1 MAEVVGVVG
10 TAVQLGALCLS
21 IAGGIQSI
29 RKSTQTLQNYNKEL
43 EEVGELSRRIS
54 ENPLL
59 QTPEIERYTASLLAL
74 IQRTGLAAILS
85 KQRLMRAF
93 FLLHKQQELDN
104 TFTALERQKANLSL
118 TIDDITLR
126 TVHQIHLNVSRL
138 NGNPE
143 TEDDTA
149 MSSTRTEII
158 QSETGRDRLLEQSA
172 PLEAGENTAVMP
184 YSTSS
189 DARGEGRRLSLQHM
203 DTSSSPQGLAV
214 SRQGATTSNFFR
226 SYAGPNVDQRN
237 GAQVQGAA
245 TILPHLRDSTQH
257 RQATKEGPGEQR
269 NGGTF
274 LLEGSLAGP
283 IDLAVLAGQHVNASA
298 TARPNTNANS
308 GTNSKREEA
317 ARETVQ
323 NNGPKICFVTPQ

>member
-172 PLEAGENTAVMP
+172 PLEA
-184 YSTSS
+184 
-189 DARGEGRRLSLQHM
+189 EGRRLSLQHM